1 MIDFFERQW
10 QDKAIEKTTAERKQ
24 VKGQKETAMAN
35 AVLDMLHEFCI
46 QSSVFAKAVA
56 EGGSFADCMSAVA
69 KGVGNSISDIDAY
82 KKAVRFYLPGAD
94 IVVKMDI
101 QTAAQ
106 SQKEEPIQSMS
117 FSLEDLLGV

>member
-1 MIDFFERQW
+1 MIDFFEKQW
-10 QDKAIEKTTAERKQ
+10 QDKAIEKTTAERKR
-24 VKGQKETAMAN
+24 VKGQKETVMAN

-106 SQKEEPIQSMS
+106 PQKEEPAQSMS

>member
-1 MIDFFERQW
+1 MIDLFEKQW

-24 VKGQKETAMAN
+24 VKGHKEAAMAD
-35 AVLDMLHEFCI
+35 AVLDMVHEFCI

-56 EGGSFADCMSAVA
+56 EGGSFADCMVAVA
-69 KGVGNSISDIDAY
+69 KGVGNNISDIDAY

-106 SQKEEPIQSMS
+106 KRTEEPAQSMS

>member
-94 IVVKMDI
+94 IVVRMDI
-101 QTAAQ
+101 QMAAQ